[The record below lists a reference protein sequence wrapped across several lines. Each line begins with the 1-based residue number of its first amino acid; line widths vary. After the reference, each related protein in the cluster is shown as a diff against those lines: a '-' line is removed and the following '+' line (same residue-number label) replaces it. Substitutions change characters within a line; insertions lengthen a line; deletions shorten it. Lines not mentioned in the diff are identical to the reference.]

1 MENKNDQILKR
12 LTEKSIVKQQVY
24 ENTLDVFKK
33 LKGIGKEIATE
44 TRDKIPKAN
53 RNITVDFRAK
63 GEFEFEMKFAGDL
76 VIATMHTNVFEFPRE
91 HEIMKTSYV
100 KDDKLRSYCGIIH
113 FYNFLADSFKYNRL
127 NDVGYLVGRLFINSE
142 NHFFIEGK
150 RQLGF
155 LYNNFVNEII
165 DDDAIKKILE
175 STIVYCI
182 DFDLLTPPY
191 DNVKEVSVME
201 MKSIA
206 SNISLKTGKRL
217 GFQFLADNEEI
228 L

>member
-1 MENKNDQILKR
+1 MENDNNEIIQR
-12 LTEKSIVKQQVY
+12 LTEKSVTKYDVY
-24 ENTLDVFKK
+24 NNTLDVFKK
-33 LKGIGKEIATE
+33 LKVIGKEIANDTK
-44 TRDKIPKAN
+44 DKIPKIYKSIA
-53 RNITVDFRAK
+53 VDFKAR
-63 GEFEFEMKFAGDL
+63 GEFEFEMKFAGDML
-76 VIATMHTNVFEFPRE
+76 VATMHSNVFEFPRN

-100 KDDKLRSYCGIIH
+100 KEDKLRSYCGIIN

-127 NDVGYLVGRLFINSE
+127 NDVGYLVGRLFINKE

-155 LYNNFVNEII
+155 LYNNFINEVI

-175 STIVYCI
+175 STIIYCI

-191 DNVKEVSVME
+191 DNVKEVTVME
-201 MKSIA
+201 MKNIT

-217 GFQFLADNEEI
+217 GFQFQSDSEDI
-228 L
+228 V